1 VQPDESDAPQVSELG
16 LSGRLSTPAPI
27 RGQVDAGQLSDI
39 IRRAMDMIEYIDS
52 ARDAIVL
59 VRHASAV
66 GKLVDEAL
74 KSCRLLEEEQFD
86 LKQAASEAHL
96 RTQRRAGELL
106 SDVLLHAGG
115 RPSKTGSHDGAVSER
130 PTLKQL
136 GIDRHESHRW
146 RRIASLASEAFEE
159 YVTTCRSQ
167 RRELTTIGALQL
179 ANRMAILEREQ
190 DDLDARPSGGPA
202 LLVEYQKATRGMSE
216 LIWLDPLP
224 LASAMRP
231 AERAGEIDRM
241 HRLRLW
247 LDEFEQALRTAE
259 SDVR

>member
-1 VQPDESDAPQVSELG
+1 MGRDEGHALQLLG
-16 LSGRLSTPAPI
+16 RGQAGSPNTPAPI

-39 IRRAMDMIEYIDS
+39 VRRTMDMIEYIGS
-52 ARDAIVL
+52 ARDAILL

-74 KSCRLLEEEQFD
+74 KSCRLLEEDQFD

-115 RPSKTGSHDGAVSER
+115 RPSRTGSVNGAVSDR

-146 RRIASLASEAFEE
+146 RRIASLPADVFDE
-159 YVTTCRSQ
+159 YLTTCRSQ
-167 RRELTTIGALQL
+167 RRELTTIGVLQL
-179 ANRMAILEREQ
+179 ANRMAVLEREQ
-190 DDLDARPSGGPA
+190 DDVEARPSGGPA
-202 LLVEYQKATRGMSE
+202 LLVEYQKAMRGMTE

-224 LASAMRP
+224 LASALQP
-231 AERAGEIDRM
+231 AERAGEIDRLR
-241 HRLRLW
+241 RLRLW
-247 LDEFEQALRTAE
+247 LDEFESALGQPPR
-259 SDVR
+259 